1 LDALGK
7 SAYHQDVPRMQYE
20 IGYGYSYEDYP
31 SVILVDTESYKYGG
45 VTLESVTWEVN
56 NVVRTTGESSKID
69 LSISDIAGNAFAD
82 FMKLRT
88 MNTSYAI
95 FIKPPKSDGSLA
107 DEYLKYIVDG
117 ESVSVEFSQS
127 TGFSYS
133 VSGTLLTTGS
143 GNNLT
148 NEHAFNI
155 TGSKLG
161 EGHTFK
167 DYIEKEFVPAWN
179 KNNKS
184 KISVKIED
192 ASGLYSMRTPT
203 QTKQK
208 NSDASSL
215 IEPFTISPEMSIK
228 DAIIQLF
235 NERFSKP
242 EDKNKKDVKINVF
255 VKKVNSS
262 NSFQILIKFLDK
274 EDWKS
279 ATPLVTICC
288 GPDEQ
293 CGEGVY
299 RGEIGNLNFN
309 NFIDKFYTFTYES
322 SDSKDATQVGNDVHT
337 PVKQQT
343 KKSITGEN
351 EAKIYDSES
360 LSKKHVYAGKHELGI
375 WKKLK
380 SKYDQYKA
388 IDFVIEISMPY
399 SFGLS
404 PTFIGGELPEMA
416 DGMYLFKETTG
427 AMLNFYWY
435 SDSSCQSF
443 SKHMLSGLYRIEKV
457 SHTIG
462 NGDMGTRVFL
472 SHLVIQ

>member
-1 LDALGK
+1 MDVLGK
-7 SAYHQDVPRMQYE
+7 SAYYQDVPRMQYE
-20 IGYGYSYEDYP
+20 IGYGYAYEESP
-31 SVILVDTESYKYGG
+31 SVILVDTESYKAGG

-56 NVVRTTGESSKID
+56 NVVRPSGESAKIE
-69 LSISDIAGNAFAD
+69 LTITDIAGNAFAE
-82 FMKLRT
+82 FMEMRT
-88 MNTSYAI
+88 MNSLYAI
-95 FIKPPKSDGSLA
+95 FIKPPKSDGSMA
-107 DEYLKYIVDG
+107 DNYLKYIIDG

-127 TGFSYS
+127 TGFTYS
-133 VSGTLLTTGS
+133 ASGTLLTTGV
-143 GNNLT
+143 GVKLT

-161 EGHTFK
+161 NGHTFK

-184 KISVKIED
+184 KISVEILD
-192 ASGLYSMRTPT
+192 TTGLYSLRTPT
-203 QTKQK
+203 LAKQK
-208 NSDASSL
+208 NSDSSTL
-215 IEPFTISPEMSIK
+215 IEPFTVSPDMSVK

-255 VKKVNSS
+255 VIKVNSS
-262 NSFQILIKFLDK
+262 NSFKVIIKFLDK
-274 EDWKS
+274 DDWKGS
-279 ATPLVTICC
+279 APVVTICC

-309 NFIDKFYTFTYES
+309 TLIDKFYTFTHDS
-322 SDSKDATQVGNDVHT
+322 SDSNDVTQVGNDVHS
-337 PVKQQT
+337 PIQQQT
-343 KKSITGEN
+343 KTSITGGDK
-351 EAKIYDSES
+351 AKLYDTES
-360 LSKKHVYAGKHELGI
+360 LSKKQVYAGKHELGI

-380 SKYDQYKA
+380 SKYDEYKA
-388 IDFVIEISMPY
+388 IDFVIEVSMPY

-404 PTFIGGELPEMA
+404 PNFIGGELPEIA
-416 DGMYLFKETTG
+416 PGMYLFKETTG
-427 AMLNFYWY
+427 AKLDFYWY